1 MSGGKTLAEIK
12 TLIDFMR
19 AEGVLEYDGIKL
31 GPKPPAAE
39 QPDLDPEPVAAVK
52 KVIKLGKLG
61 RDGFTYEQ
69 QIDAYG
75 EPRDA
80 TPDIYEE

>member
-31 GPKPPAAE
+31 GPKPPAAA
-39 QPDLDPEPVAAVK
+39 QPDLDLEAKVK
-52 KVIKLGKLG
+52 KIVKPGKRG
-61 RDGFTYEQ
+61 RDGFTYEE